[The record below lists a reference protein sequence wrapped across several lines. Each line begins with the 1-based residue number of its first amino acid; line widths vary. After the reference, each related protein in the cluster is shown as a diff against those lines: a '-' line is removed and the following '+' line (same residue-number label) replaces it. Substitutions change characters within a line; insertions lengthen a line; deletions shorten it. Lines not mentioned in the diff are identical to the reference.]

1 MNASPSR
8 IVNYL
13 YFALYYTNPRKESLA
28 ISNRLTHFRSSP
40 ALIAVF
46 FCLSA
51 SAGAQT
57 VGQPAD
63 TTNLERLRQQDMSA
77 REYQLRNLG
86 IAADKALDERQK
98 KALMT
103 QVDQD
108 FKRILTLH
116 NQLIRTINSDAPVD
130 FHFISDASAE
140 INKRSTRLQ
149 SVLWL
154 RQTDEEKPASA
165 KSISDSSKIKYSVIK
180 LCTYIKEFV
189 TNPIIETPGTVDA
202 KYLARAKSDLASVV
216 NLSGLIRKQVD
227 QIPK

>member
-1 MNASPSR
+1 
-8 IVNYL
+8 
-13 YFALYYTNPRKESLA
+13 
-28 ISNRLTHFRSSP
+28 
-40 ALIAVF
+40 VF
-46 FCLSA
+46 LWLSA
-51 SAGAQT
+51 SAGAQS

-63 TTNLERLRQQDMSA
+63 TTNLERLRQQDMSS

-86 IAADKALDERQK
+86 TAANKALDDRQK

-189 TNPIIETPGTVDA
+189 TNPIIETPGTIDA

>member
-1 MNASPSR
+1 MNN
-8 IVNYL
+8 I

-28 ISNRLTHFRSSP
+28 ISYRLTYSRSSLT
-40 ALIAVF
+40 LIAAF
-46 FCLSA
+46 FCLSV
-51 SAGAQT
+51 SAAAQT

-63 TTNLERLRQQDMSA
+63 TTNMERLRQQDMSS

-86 IAADKALDERQK
+86 AGANNALDDRQK
-98 KALMT
+98 KALMA

-116 NQLIRTINSDAPVD
+116 NELMRAVNSDAPID
-130 FHFISDASAE
+130 YHFVSDASAE

-149 SVLWL
+149 STLWL
-154 RQTDEEKPASA
+154 RQSDEEKPDSA
-165 KSISDSSKIKYSVIK
+165 KSISSDSTKLKYSLIK
-180 LCTYIKEFV
+180 LCTYIKDFV
-189 TNPIIETPGTVDA
+189 TNPIIDTPGTVDA

-227 QIPK
+227 QFPK

>member
-1 MNASPSR
+1 
-8 IVNYL
+8 VNNV
-13 YFALYYTNPRKESLA
+13 YFALYYTIPRKESLA
-28 ISNRLTHFRSSP
+28 ISYRLTYFRSSP
-40 ALIAVF
+40 ALIAVL

-57 VGQPAD
+57 PVGQPAD
-63 TTNLERLRQQDMSA
+63 TTNLERLRQQDMSN

-86 IAADKALDERQK
+86 VAADKALDERQK
-98 KALMT
+98 KALMA

-116 NQLIRTINSDAPVD
+116 NELMRAINSDAPID
-130 FHFISDASAE
+130 YHFLSDASAE

-149 SVLWL
+149 STLWL
-154 RQTDEEKPASA
+154 RQSDEEKQNSA
-165 KSISDSSKIKYSVIK
+165 KGIESDTSKIKYSLIK
-180 LCTYIKEFV
+180 LCTYIKDFV

-227 QIPK
+227 HISK

>member
-1 MNASPSR
+1 MNN
-8 IVNYL
+8 V

-28 ISNRLTHFRSSP
+28 ISSRLTYFGSYP

-57 VGQPAD
+57 PVGQPAD
-63 TTNLERLRQQDMSA
+63 TTNLERLRQQDMSN

-86 IAADKALDERQK
+86 IAADKALDDRQK

-108 FKRILTLH
+108 FKRILALH
-116 NQLIRTINSDAPVD
+116 NQLIRVINSDAPID
-130 FHFISDASAE
+130 YHFISDASAE

-154 RQTDEEKPASA
+154 RQTDEEKPDSA
-165 KSISDSSKIKYSVIK
+165 KSISDNSKIKYSVIK
-180 LCTYIKEFV
+180 LCTYIKDFV
-189 TNPIIETPGTVDA
+189 TNPIIETPGTIDA

>member
-1 MNASPSR
+1 
-8 IVNYL
+8 VNNVYS
-13 YFALYYTNPRKESLA
+13 ALYYTNSSEGELS
-28 ISNRLTHFRSSP
+28 ISYRLTYFCSYLT
-40 ALIAVF
+40 LIAVF

-51 SAGAQT
+51 SASAQT
-57 VGQPAD
+57 PVGQPAD
-63 TTNLERLRQQDMSA
+63 TTNMERMRQQDMSN

-86 IAADKALDERQK
+86 VAADKALDDRQK

-116 NQLIRTINSDAPVD
+116 NELMRAVNSEAPVD
-130 FHFISDASAE
+130 YHFISEASAE

-149 SVLWL
+149 STLWL
-154 RQTDEEKPASA
+154 RQSDEEKPDSA
-165 KSISDSSKIKYSVIK
+165 KTIQSDTSKIKYSLIK
-180 LCTYIKEFV
+180 LCTYIKDFV

-202 KYLARAKSDLASVV
+202 KYLARAKSDLASVI
-216 NLSGLIRKQVD
+216 NLSGLIRKQLD

>member
-1 MNASPSR
+1 
-8 IVNYL
+8 VNNVYL
-13 YFALYYTNPRKESLA
+13 ALYYTNPREESLA
-28 ISNRLTHFRSSP
+28 ISYRLTYFRSSL
-40 ALIAVF
+40 ALIAVL

-51 SAGAQT
+51 SAEAQS

-63 TTNLERLRQQDMSA
+63 TTNMERMRQQDMSS

-86 IAADKALDERQK
+86 TAANKALDDRQK

-116 NQLIRTINSDAPVD
+116 NELMRAINSDGPID
-130 FHFISDASAE
+130 YHFISDASAE

-149 SVLWL
+149 STLWL
-154 RQTDEEKPASA
+154 RQSDEEKPDSA
-165 KSISDSSKIKYSVIK
+165 KSISSDSTKLKYSLIK
-180 LCTYIKEFV
+180 LCTYIKDFV

-202 KYLARAKSDLASVV
+202 KYLARAKSDLASVI

-227 QIPK
+227 QVPK